1 MTVYTERVYGKNVKT
16 ALQPKLPRRSRLVG
30 TGAGSDELHGVGP
43 GVAVVSDT
51 RQRSDHKFQKKAQ
64 KHAGVNAR
72 VLAKAGISPYGT
84 IETAGAQDHVHT
96 GKRGGIVRL

>member
-1 MTVYTERVYGKNVKT
+1 MAG
-16 ALQPKLPRRSRLVG
+16 
-30 TGAGSDELHGVGP
+30 GAGADELGEMSAG
-43 GVAVVSDT
+43 AAVSDSSKV
-51 RQRSDHKFQKKAQ
+51 QRSDHKFQKKAQ

-84 IETAGAQDHVHT
+84 FETAGAQDHIHT

>member
-1 MTVYTERVYGKNVKT
+1 MFGG
-16 ALQPKLPRRSRLVG
+16 AVG
-30 TGAGSDELHGVGP
+30 DELGGVGP
-43 GVAVVSDT
+43 DVAAVSDT

-84 IETAGAQDHVHT
+84 FETSGAQDHVHT